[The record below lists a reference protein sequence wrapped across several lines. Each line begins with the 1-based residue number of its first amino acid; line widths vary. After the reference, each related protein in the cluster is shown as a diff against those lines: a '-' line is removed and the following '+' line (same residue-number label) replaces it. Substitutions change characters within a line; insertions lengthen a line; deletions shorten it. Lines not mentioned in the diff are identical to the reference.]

1 MERELTATHWRGYAQ
16 QQFPQS
22 AWSVD
27 GDVLRAIAA
36 GPRVDLI
43 SRESFRDFV
52 LCFDWRLPRGGSS
65 AFAYRVSEENV
76 AAVHTGLALQL
87 LDDEH
92 HQDDAH
98 ALPSSRALY
107 GLIAACH
114 VQRGSAYAHHS

>member
-52 LCFDWRLPRGGSS
+52 LCFDWRLPRGGSP
-65 AFAYRVSEENV
+65 AAAYPVGGQIGPPPHPGPPPP
-76 AAVHTGLALQL
+76 APG
-87 LDDEH
+87 DGPP
-92 HQDDAH
+92 QDGAH
-98 ALPSSRALY
+98 APTPRGAPS
-107 GLIAACH
+107 
-114 VQRGSAYAHHS
+114 

>member
-16 QQFPQS
+16 QQFPQA

-52 LCFDWRLPRGGSS
+52 LCFDWRLPRRGSS
-65 AFAYRVSEENV
+65 AVAYPASEGSG
-76 AAVHTGLALQL
+76 ARAHPGPGPRL
-87 LDDEH
+87 LGGEP
-92 HQDDAH
+92 HQHGAG
-98 ALPSSRALY
+98 APTPS
-107 GLIAACH
+107 
-114 VQRGSAYAHHS
+114 

>member
-52 LCFDWRLPRGGSS
+52 LCFDWRLPRDRQSTRLNSS
-65 AFAYRVSEENV
+65 HGYISHDGLCVIQTDDRQPVDPGP
-76 AAVHTGLALQL
+76 AAPRARLQ
-87 LDDEH
+87 
-92 HQDDAH
+92 
-98 ALPSSRALY
+98 R
-107 GLIAACH
+107 
-114 VQRGSAYAHHS
+114 

>member
-1 MERELTATHWRGYAQ
+1 MERELAATHWRGYAQ
-16 QQFPQS
+16 QQFPQA

-65 AFAYRVSEENV
+65 AVAYRAGGGGG
-76 AAVHTGLALQL
+76 AAAPTGPAPPPAGGE
-87 LDDEH
+87 DP
-92 HQDDAH
+92 QDGAGGPGPPGGPH
-98 ALPSSRALY
+98 RRTAP
-107 GLIAACH
+107 G
-114 VQRGSAYAHHS
+114 G

>member
-16 QQFPQS
+16 QQFPQA

-52 LCFDWRLPRGGSS
+52 LCFDWRLSRGGGSAGAYRGRAGGGAPAPPGAGPPLPGGARHPRGAGCP
-65 AFAYRVSEENV
+65 A
-76 AAVHTGLALQL
+76 
-87 LDDEH
+87 
-92 HQDDAH
+92 
-98 ALPSSRALY
+98 
-107 GLIAACH
+107 
-114 VQRGSAYAHHS
+114 